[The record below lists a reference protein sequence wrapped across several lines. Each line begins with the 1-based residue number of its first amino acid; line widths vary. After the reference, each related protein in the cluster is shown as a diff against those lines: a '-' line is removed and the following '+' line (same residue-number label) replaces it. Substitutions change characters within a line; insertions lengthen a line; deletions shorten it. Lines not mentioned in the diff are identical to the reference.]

1 MSESPVLP
9 SYATDQWND
18 FKFDLED
25 RDLSPETSLSSFEG
39 SPAEASWDY
48 FPYDGFHDTNFS
60 DPLFGKEA
68 VASEDFNITREVK
81 KEPCLSPSALLDLSW
96 SQDVALPSAEAAN
109 DFALPLS
116 NEEQANLLA
125 IAMGRNNDFT
135 LPLSPM
141 SSYPTAGSVS
151 SISSRSPSPQPR
163 AKPVA
168 AAATQ
173 PAKRPATRDG
183 PPAPKTR
190 KCSHNA
196 IEKRYRMNL
205 NERILALQNSLPALR
220 TSPLSSSEEEMG
232 VCRRKRSKAA
242 ILTGAIEYIAQL
254 EKKNKRLSQQL
265 SMMQTQWKPRV

>member
-9 SYATDQWND
+9 NYASDQWND

-25 RDLSPETSLSSFEG
+25 RDISPETSLSSFED
-39 SPAEASWDY
+39 SPVEASWDY
-48 FPYDGFHDTNFS
+48 FPYDGFNQDSNFS
-60 DPLFGKEA
+60 DPLFGGKDA
-68 VASEDFNITREVK
+68 IASEEFTNIPPEVK

-96 SQDVALPSAEAAN
+96 SQDAPLPSAEGQT
-109 DFALPLS
+109 DFTLPLS

-163 AKPVA
+163 TKPA
-168 AAATQ
+168 PQTAT
-173 PAKRPATRDG
+173 KRPSTRDG
-183 PPAPKTR
+183 APAPKTR

-220 TSPLSSSEEEMG
+220 ASPLSSSEEEMG

-242 ILTGAIEYIAQL
+242 ILTGAIEYIAAL

-265 SMMQTQWKPRV
+265 GMMQAQWKPRV

>member
-9 SYATDQWND
+9 NYSSDQWND
-18 FKFDLED
+18 FKFEDFDD

-39 SPAEASWDY
+39 SPSWDY
-48 FPYDGFHDTNFS
+48 SPFDGFNQDSNFS

-68 VASEDFNITREVK
+68 MAPEEFVSISPEVK

-96 SQDVALPSAEAAN
+96 SQDTPIPSAESQT
-109 DFALPLS
+109 DFTLPLS

-141 SSYPTAGSVS
+141 SSYPTAGSIS

-163 AKPVA
+163 VK
-168 AAATQ
+168 ATQ
-173 PAKRPATRDG
+173 ASKRPATRDG
-183 PPAPKTR
+183 APAPKTR

-205 NERILALQNSLPALR
+205 NERILALQNSLPTLR
-220 TSPLSSSEEEMG
+220 TQPLSPEEEEMG

-242 ILTGAIEYIAQL
+242 ILTGAIEYIAAL

-265 SMMQTQWKPRV
+265 SMMQAQWKPRV